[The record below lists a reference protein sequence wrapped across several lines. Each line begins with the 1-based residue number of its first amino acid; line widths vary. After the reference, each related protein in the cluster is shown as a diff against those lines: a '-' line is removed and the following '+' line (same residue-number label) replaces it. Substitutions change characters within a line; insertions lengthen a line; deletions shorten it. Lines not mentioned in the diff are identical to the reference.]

1 MNIVIV
7 GDGKVGAALTQQLS
21 KEGHD
26 ITVID
31 NNAEVLTHSM
41 ELYDIMAVQGN
52 GASLTVQKEANV
64 GSSDLVIAATSAD
77 EINLLCCILAKKLGA
92 PHTIARV
99 RNPEYAEQLIF
110 LKEELGLSMTINPE
124 RTSARE
130 IFRILQFPTFIKRDS
145 FAGGKVEIVE
155 LRISDKSKLHGKP
168 LSELYKTVKVQVLVC
183 AVERGG
189 EVTIP
194 TGAFV
199 LQAGDKIYVTAA
211 TNLLADLIKN
221 LGIIPQK
228 TKSVIIVGGSRIAI
242 YLALM
247 LLHAGIRVKIV
258 ERDRAT
264 CLKLADLLPKAQIIC
279 GDGSQQTLLHSEGL
293 EEADAI
299 VTLTNIDEE
308 NLIISMYAHH
318 LGVPKA
324 ITKVN
329 RLEYVGVF
337 KDMGIDSVI
346 SPKSLTA
353 NEIVRYVRAMEN
365 TTGSSALTLH
375 RIANDQVE
383 ALEFLVTGCT
393 RHLGESLAEISLK
406 KGILVACISRP
417 GKLIIPKGSD
427 HFQKGDHIIVV
438 TTADRVIGDIN
449 DIFED

>member
-31 NNAEVLTHSM
+31 NNAEVLTNSM

-168 LSELYKTVKVQVLVC
+168 LSELYETVKVQVLVSI
-183 AVERGG
+183 RF
-189 EVTIP
+189 IP
-194 TGAFV
+194 V
-199 LQAGDKIYVTAA
+199 L
-211 TNLLADLIKN
+211 
-221 LGIIPQK
+221 
-228 TKSVIIVGGSRIAI
+228 R
-242 YLALM
+242 
-247 LLHAGIRVKIV
+247 
-258 ERDRAT
+258 
-264 CLKLADLLPKAQIIC
+264 
-279 GDGSQQTLLHSEGL
+279 
-293 EEADAI
+293 
-299 VTLTNIDEE
+299 
-308 NLIISMYAHH
+308 
-318 LGVPKA
+318 
-324 ITKVN
+324 
-329 RLEYVGVF
+329 
-337 KDMGIDSVI
+337 
-346 SPKSLTA
+346 
-353 NEIVRYVRAMEN
+353 
-365 TTGSSALTLH
+365 
-375 RIANDQVE
+375 
-383 ALEFLVTGCT
+383 
-393 RHLGESLAEISLK
+393 
-406 KGILVACISRP
+406 
-417 GKLIIPKGSD
+417 
-427 HFQKGDHIIVV
+427 
-438 TTADRVIGDIN
+438 
-449 DIFED
+449 